1 MRLPKFQYHEPQT
14 LVEACQ
20 IMAELRDHARPLA
33 GGTDLLVNMKKGVF
47 SPETLISLTKI
58 HHLADIDRSG
68 TMLRIGA
75 CLTINDLAGSDVLS
89 QEFRALRTGAE
100 SLGSPLIRN
109 LATIGGNLV
118 SARPA
123 ADLPPSLMAY
133 GASVVMKKSS
143 GERLLPLHDF
153 FLGPGQT
160 VMEADEILTEIL
172 VPCPPPRSG
181 GAYIKLGNRK
191 ALEISLVNVA
201 SFVSLDDMTGLIL
214 SCRIV
219 LGAVAPVPVRAF
231 ASEKF
236 VVGKKPG
243 DALFHQASEVA
254 TSECEPIDDFRGSAR
269 YRRAMVGVLVERTLK
284 TAWKRA
290 EEWPG
295 ED

>member
-1 MRLPKFQYHEPQT
+1 MLLPKFQYHEPRT

-20 IMAELRDHARPLA
+20 IMAELRDRARPLA
-33 GGTDLLVNMKKGVF
+33 GGTDLLVNMKKGVL
-47 SPETLISLTKI
+47 SPETVISLTKI
-58 HHLADIDRSG
+58 HRLTDIDRSG

-89 QEFRALRTGAE
+89 QEFSALRTGAE

-133 GASVVMKKSS
+133 GASVVMKKAS
-143 GERLLPLHDF
+143 GERLLPLHEF

-172 VPCPPPRSG
+172 VPCPPPKSG
-181 GAYIKLGNRK
+181 AAYVKLGNRK

-201 SFVSLDDMTGLIL
+201 SFVSLYDMTGLIL

-219 LGAVAPVPVRAF
+219 LGAVAPAPVRAF
-231 ASEKF
+231 AAEKF
-236 VVGKKPG
+236 LVGMKPG
-243 DALFHQASEVA
+243 DALFHQAAEVA
-254 TSECEPIDDFRGSAR
+254 ISECEPIDDFRGSAR
-269 YRRAMVGVLVERTLK
+269 YKRAMVGVLVERTLK

-290 EEWPG
+290 EDWPG